1 MKNQA
6 IGVLGASNPSDK
18 HYQYAVRVGRLLAER
33 GLMIVCGGLGGVME
47 GVCKGACEAG
57 GLTVGI
63 LPGDQPQ
70 SANPYVRIA
79 IATGM
84 GEARNKIIIDTC
96 KGFIAISGGYGTLS
110 EIAFALASGKTVIGL
125 ETWEIEGIKKAE
137 TPEHAVNLMLE
148 SLA

>member
-6 IGVLGASNPSDK
+6 VGVIGAANPSDK
-18 HYQYAVRVGRLLAER
+18 HYQYAVRVGKLLAER
-33 GLMIVCGGLGGVME
+33 GLMIICGGLGGVME
-47 GVCKGACEAG
+47 GVCRGASEAD

-84 GEARNKIIIDTC
+84 GEARNKIIINSC
-96 KGFIAISGGYGTLS
+96 KAFIAISGGYGTLS

-125 ETWEIEGIKKAE
+125 ETWEIEGVIKAD
-137 TPEHAVNLMLE
+137 TPERAVNLLLE
-148 SLA
+148 SLI